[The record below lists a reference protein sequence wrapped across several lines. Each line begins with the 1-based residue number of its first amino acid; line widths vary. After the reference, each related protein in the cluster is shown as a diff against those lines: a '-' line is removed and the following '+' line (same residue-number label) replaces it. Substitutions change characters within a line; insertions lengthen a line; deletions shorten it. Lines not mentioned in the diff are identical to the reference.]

1 MREFDYRT
9 LAEMKW
15 SSEIL
20 SYVAKIHEYKG
31 RQERDLA
38 QRPAMLARLVEIA
51 RIQSTESSNR
61 IEGIVTTSK
70 RLAKL
75 VADKTTP
82 HNRDEGEILGYRNV
96 LALIHEHHEDIP
108 LSPNIILQLH
118 RDMLSYTHLSYG
130 GHFKNTPNEIDM
142 TLRDGRRVM
151 LFRPLDPYETPD
163 AVERICA
170 SFREAHALEL
180 VDDLLLIPCFILD
193 FLCIHPFN
201 DGNGR
206 MSRLLT
212 LLLLYQSGYMVGR
225 YISVEKAI
233 ADTKESYYE
242 ALRASNQGWHEG
254 GNHPEPFVRY
264 MLSILLKCYRD
275 LDARVEIAAPN
286 EGKLKCYRDIDG
298 RVEVATPKRGKVT
311 AYEEVRAYVAQKIGW
326 FTKKDVLLSCPNLGS
341 SSVEAALKRLT
352 EEQNIQRKGKGRATR
367 YKFSGGVEQHVQ
379 SQRGNL

>member
-1 MREFDYRT
+1 MRTFDYRR

-31 RQERDLA
+31 RQERNLA

-61 IEGIVTTSK
+61 IEGIVTTSA
-70 RLAKL
+70 RLEKL

-82 HNRDEGEILGYRNV
+82 RNRDEGEILGYRDV
-96 LALIHEHHEDIP
+96 LALIHEHYEDIP
-108 LSPNIILQLH
+108 LRPNIILQLH
-118 RDMLSYTHLSYG
+118 RDMLSYTNLSYG
-130 GHFKNTPNEIDM
+130 GRFKNTPNEIDM
-142 TLRDGRRVM
+142 TLRDGRRIM
-151 LFRPLDPYETPD
+151 LFRPLEPYETPD
-163 AVERICA
+163 AVERICT
-170 SFREAHALEL
+170 SFREVHALEM

-242 ALRASNQGWHEG
+242 ALRASDQDWHEG
-254 GNHPEPFVRY
+254 GDHPEPFVRY
-264 MLSILLKCYRD
+264 MLSILLKCYRE
-275 LDARVEIAAPN
+275 LDARVEIAEPK
-286 EGKLKCYRDIDG
+286 EGR
-298 RVEVATPKRGKVT
+298 RT
-311 AYEEVRAYVAQKIGW
+311 AYEEVRAYAAQKIGW
-326 FTKKDVLLSCPNLGS
+326 FTKKDILLACPNLGR

-352 EEQNIQRKGKGRATR
+352 EEQNLQRAGKGRATR
-367 YKFSGGVEQHVQ
+367 YRFLSVE
-379 SQRGNL
+379 